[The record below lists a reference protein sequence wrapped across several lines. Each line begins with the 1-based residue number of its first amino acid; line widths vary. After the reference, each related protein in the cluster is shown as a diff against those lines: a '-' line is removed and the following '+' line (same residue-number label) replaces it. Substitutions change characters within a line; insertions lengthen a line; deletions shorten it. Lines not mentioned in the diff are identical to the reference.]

1 MNNNKEINMTNL
13 KKVGLTALAGS
24 LAAVSANAG
33 ELAVSGSTQL
43 TYVTGEA
50 ANSAGSFGQA
60 SGFSL
65 TGSGDLDN
73 GWSVSHAIH
82 FASAGA
88 FDSSATTMTMG
99 DLGSIGIG
107 SATSINGAYDEAYVT
122 AYEEAS
128 DGTTASS
135 TSMNSMGSFAGN
147 GLVYKAPAI
156 EVGGASVAL
165 GFEYT
170 PQGDGAQ
177 ANAGVGKT
185 KADATAEAMS
195 IGATITTDMGL
206 TLGAYGATMDDDTT
220 VASTED
226 ARQGQFDGTWFATYS
241 MGPVSVSYQ
250 TSYVDAGVE
259 TASTATSAAK
269 TVGTSGGV
277 FEAEA
282 ISIAFNVNDDL
293 SISYTD
299 IDDTYDSQTD
309 NGSSADQA
317 DVTQGIESLQ
327 VAYSMGSMSIKAYST
342 ETTNP
347 NYASGAASRTVT
359 EIALGLAF

>member
-1 MNNNKEINMTNL
+1 MTNL
-13 KKVGLTALAGS
+13 KKIGLTALAGS

-43 TYVTGEA
+43 TYVDGNA
-50 ANSAGSFGQA
+50 AAGKSAFGQA

-73 GWSVSHAIH
+73 GWSVAHAIH
-82 FASAGA
+82 FTNAGG
-88 FDSSATTMTMG
+88 FDSSATTLTMG

-107 SATSINGAYDEAYVT
+107 GASSINGAYDEAYVR
-122 AYEEAS
+122 AYEEVS
-128 DGTTASS
+128 DAAAN
-135 TSMNSMGSFAGN
+135 SMNSMGSASGG
-147 GLVYKAPAI
+147 GLTYNAPALEI
-156 EVGGASVAL
+156 AGASVAI
-165 GFEYT
+165 GFEYDT
-170 PQGDGAQ
+170 QGDGAQ
-177 ANAGVGKT
+177 ANAGDGKSQNE
-185 KADATAEAMS
+185 ALGEAM
-195 IGATITTDMGL
+195 GLGVTISTDMGL
-206 TLGAYGATMDDDTT
+206 TLGAF
-220 VASTED
+220 ASEVEDNQTLASSTAALNND
-226 ARQGQFDGTWFATYS
+226 ARQDRFDGTWFATYT
-241 MGPVSVSYQ
+241 MGPVAVSYQ

-259 TASTATSAAK
+259 AVSTNTSAAK
-269 TVGTSGGV
+269 TVGTSGGI

-299 IDDTYDSQTD
+299 MEDTYDSQTD

-317 DVTQGIESLQ
+317 DITMAMESIQ

-347 NYASGAASRTVT
+347 NYAQGAAAQSTT
-359 EIALGLAF
+359 EIALGIAF